1 MSSHQL
7 NSAFT
12 ASQPSGEE
20 GRRSCAKQYRD
31 GPAGDPPAPPGAAS
45 AAAPPVH
52 VHSASHDQHHP
63 GPIAF
68 TIGNFP
74 VHWYGICYA
83 VGLAAVYFV
92 LVREARRR
100 GEDPEIV
107 GNALIIVAIAAL
119 IGGRLYHVIDQWAL
133 YRDDLITAILP
144 ISRPPT
150 AAPADTTL
158 GAVLLV
164 GGLIVLAVGVALR
177 SRDGR
182 AGVAGIVLGVGLI
195 AFVFCGT
202 SFRAGTRSPASPGSA
217 SRAGSSP
224 ARSRPGS

>member
-1 MSSHQL
+1 MI
-7 NSAFT
+7 NIT
-12 ASQPSGEE
+12 P
-20 GRRSCAKQYRD
+20 D
-31 GPAGDPPAPPGAAS
+31 
-45 AAAPPVH
+45 
-52 VHSASHDQHHP
+52 
-63 GPIAF
+63 PIAF

-83 VGLAAVYFV
+83 VGLAAVYLV

-144 ISRPPT
+144 ISRPAT
-150 AAPADTTL
+150 ATAPADTTL

-164 GGLIVLAVGVALR
+164 GGLIVLAVGIALR

-182 AGVAGIVLGVGLI
+182 AGIAGVVLGVGLI
-195 AFVFCGT
+195 AVVFVQYVI
-202 SFRAGTRSPASPGSA
+202 PGGYA
-217 SRAGSSP
+217 FSRLRYMY
-224 ARSRPGS
+224 ARTKHA